1 MKFRY
6 LRRKNNN
13 SGFTLIEVIVALAI
27 LALSVA
33 VLMRLQISST
43 RLSAQN
49 TATLKCL
56 AYASAEIE
64 KIDSEELLSD
74 AKNVY
79 SSEQKDE
86 HDNLT
91 NITVTAT
98 GSSQSYSTSMNFLN
112 SNDDSLTSSMIPVD
126 EISIVA
132 KYYGTEYVN
141 FKTFKIRAF

>member
-6 LRRKNNN
+6 LKRKNNN

-86 HDNLT
+86 QDNLT

-126 EISIVA
+126 EISIIA

-141 FKTFKIRAF
+141 FKTFKIRTF